1 MEDNKGVVDASH
13 LEATPA
19 GKIKGEQ
26 LVQLAKDS
34 SDIEH
39 ALSPMEAVK
48 AYPMAIFWSLMV
60 NMLQSSISQ
69 QLTRAIGCNVCCD
82 GRLRC

>member
-1 MEDNKGVVDASH
+1 MEENKPTDASH

-19 GKIKGEQ
+19 GLHKVKGEQ

-39 ALSPMEAVK
+39 SLSPLEAVR

-60 NMLQSSISQ
+60 NIPNSGRSQ
-69 QLTRAIGCNVCCD
+69 
-82 GRLRC
+82 

>member
-1 MEDNKGVVDASH
+1 MEDNKTADASH

-39 ALSPMEAVK
+39 SLSPLEAVK

-60 NMLQSSISQ
+60 NKSKPSVSQ
-69 QLTRAIGCNVCCD
+69 QLTWQ
-82 GRLRC
+82 